1 MSKRSTDLYEEMQ
14 TIFGASFSPTVTPLN
29 ESLDEGAKHARG
41 RDMRP
46 QPSGKNAVSKTMRKQ
61 SGHPGVP
68 RKPSK
73 RQRERDAKADK
84 KKSSDA
90 KYRKDAEA
98 KGKKG
103 PDDFRKDWDEKHAAR
118 SKSKAKPD
126 SKSKDKSGGGGGASG
141 ETSSRKSSS
150 GHDPFKNSSNLG
162 KGPGTPKGHTGTG
175 PRKHNATGCWDCTCP
190 GNVYSSGCNCKS
202 SGNGAN
208 CPPKGTL
215 KHIKYKS
222 NYKRAYND
230 LYHAWRGDKDKRASK

>member
-1 MSKRSTDLYEEMQ
+1 MSKRSTDLFEEMQ
-14 TIFGASFSPTVTPLN
+14 SIFGASFSPTVTSLN

-46 QPSGKNAVSKTMRKQ
+46 QPSGKNAI
-61 SGHPGVP
+61 
-68 RKPSK
+68 SK
-73 RQRERDAKADK
+73 RQRDRTGYKSVPRKESQRAKARRTAKEGD
-84 KKSSDA
+84 
-90 KYRKDAEA
+90 KYRKDSEA
-98 KGKKG
+98 KGKQG
-103 PDDFRKDWDEKHAAR
+103 VDDFRKDWDAKHAAR
-118 SKSKAKPD
+118 SKSKAD
-126 SKSKDKSGGGGGASG
+126 SKSKPKDKSGGGSSG
-141 ETSSRKSSS
+141 EASSRKSSS

-222 NYKRAYND
+222 TYKRAYND
-230 LYHAWRGDKDKRASK
+230 LYHAWRGNKDKRASK